1 MAAHRLMQL
10 VPSSTRATDL
20 RVRPCAPDV
29 GGEEITWPSVM
40 LVDLDPHPAPTPLNS
55 TVSISETRLSYLTRK
70 RMAEAGHDWGFHFI
84 YPKCPQACPARCLKP
99 GARAFARAVAYQPG

>member
-29 GGEEITWPSVM
+29 DGEEITWPSVM

-55 TVSISETRLSYLTRK
+55 TVSISETRLPYIMASAWIAHVKQYAKTHNISYKDALK
-70 RMAEAGHDWGFHFI
+70 KAGST
-84 YPKCPQACPARCLKP
+84 YTKTK
-99 GARAFARAVAYQPG
+99 

>member
-1 MAAHRLMQL
+1 MQL

-29 GGEEITWPSVM
+29 GGEEITWPSVI

-55 TVSISETRLSYLTRK
+55 TVSISETRLSYLSNLKCDNLYLNNGNISGINYVNVNNLVADGKNQRK
-70 RMAEAGHDWGFHFI
+70 
-84 YPKCPQACPARCLKP
+84 
-99 GARAFARAVAYQPG
+99 